1 MTISEVRNR
10 LLDGDSLDRI
20 FPLRQGQECEIY
32 KATRFCVEEPETVV
46 YIPDFD
52 LNDLYR
58 RPLTEE
64 YISDQLHCCFTVQD
78 FIDEAGGDPVLAERL
93 FWYCDW
99 QHPSSAIDEVRD
111 EIEAGETYVFD
122 THGGD
127 STWNE
132 RSGQRCVAVRPLT
145 RQECD
150 IDDVGP
156 MWRVRFEDGIET
168 DAFQDELKEE

>member
-1 MTISEVRNR
+1 MTREEVKKR
-10 LLDGDSLDRI
+10 LLSGETLDRI
-20 FPLRQGQECEIY
+20 FPLRHGQECEIY
-32 KATRFCVEEPETVV
+32 KADAFSATDDII
-46 YIPDFD
+46 YIPDFS
-52 LNDLYR
+52 LNWLYDS
-58 RPLTEE
+58 PSNEE
-64 YISDQLHCCFTVQD
+64 EAGAMLDFCYSGND

-111 EIEAGETYVFD
+111 EIEAGESYIFD

-132 RSGQRCVAVRPLT
+132 RSGQRCVAVRELT
-145 RQECD
+145 PQECD

-156 MWRVRFEDGIET
+156 MWRVRFEDGVET
-168 DAFQDELKEE
+168 DAFLDELKEV

>member
-10 LLDGDSLDRI
+10 LLDGESLDRI

-32 KATRFCVEEPETVV
+32 KAAAFCQETPDTVI
-46 YIPDFD
+46 YIPDFG
-52 LNDLYR
+52 LNELYR
-58 RPLTEE
+58 RPETQERVWE
-64 YISDQLHCCFTVQD
+64 QLHCCYTVQD
-78 FIDEAGGDPVLAERL
+78 FIDEAEGDADLAERL
-93 FWYCDW
+93 FRYCDW